1 MSDQAP
7 DWVIPVMRAGYF
19 ARAAVYTAVGGLA
32 LGAAIDGDEA
42 EGTTDALA
50 ELLGEG
56 WGVPLLWGIAL
67 GLFAY
72 TIWRLID
79 AWMDL
84 ECYGNDAKGLLSR
97 AGLVVTGVIHAGI
110 GVSVASVALRG
121 KDSGEGGS
129 GTESV
134 TAQILAMPYGVWLV
148 AGVGVATIGAGGYYV
163 WKGVAEKYKKQI
175 RLTPMSLKLSPVMK
189 FGCIAEGVVI
199 AIIGVS
205 IVFAALNTD
214 PQQAKGLGEALGT
227 LRAAPFGRLLLG
239 VVALGLLAF
248 AVENAVEAI
257 YRAIPALSERKLKT
271 LATDAK
277 LKAARHLRRVT
288 S

>member
-84 ECYGNDAKGLLSR
+84 EDYGNDAKGLLSR

-121 KDSGEGGS
+121 KDGGGS

-134 TAQILAMPYGVWLV
+134 TAQVLAMPYGVWLV
-148 AGVGVATIGAGGYYV
+148 AGVGLATIGAGGYYV
-163 WKGVAEKYKKQI
+163 WKGVAEKYKNQI

-205 IVFAALNTD
+205 IVFAAWNTE
-214 PQQAKGLGEALGT
+214 PQQAKGVGEALGT
-227 LRAAPFGRLLLG
+227 LRAAPFGRVLLG
-239 VVALGLLAF
+239 IVALGLLAF

-277 LKAARHLRRVT
+277 LKAARHLRGVT
-288 S
+288 G